1 MRCRHENV
9 SHLERGDWAQGVET
23 MDLIHDGKTKRVY
36 QDPESDD
43 REIVE
48 FTDSIVLD
56 DVEKGESVTGKAELA
71 YKMTEFL
78 LGFLEGKGVDTHFIR
93 SLESP
98 KILVRKVDIYPV
110 LVVCRNIA
118 TKSFCFRFGV
128 EEGTVLE
135 KPLVEFFLKNDSLHN
150 PLITEQAMEA
160 IGLMKDEI
168 LYFMRAVILSVNYY
182 LAELLRQQN
191 LVLADFRLE
200 FGITKAGHIV
210 VADELSLDN
219 MSIWSNGAP
228 YMNLDEIE
236 GKEVE
241 FIQAYGELVNSITRT
256 KPEEV
261 RNRNE
266 ILQVLVKPKD
276 GIRNPPGEVTKK
288 MLVRMGFGDAE
299 DVRVGKVFNIILR
312 RPITSEILHQL
323 NIMNIKLLSNPISE
337 KHEVIYG

>member
-1 MRCRHENV
+1 
-9 SHLERGDWAQGVET
+9 
-23 MDLIHDGKTKRVY
+23 MDLIYDKKTRKVH
-36 QDPESDD
+36 QDPESAD

-48 FTDSIVLD
+48 FTDSIALD
-56 DVEKGESVTGKAELA
+56 DDKKAESVTGKAELA
-71 YKMTEFL
+71 YSMTNFL
-78 LGFLEGKGVDTHFIR
+78 LGYLEGKGVDTHFIR

-118 TKSFCFRFGV
+118 TKSFCLRSGV
-128 EEGTVLE
+128 EEGTVLK

-150 PLITEQAMEA
+150 PLITERAIET
-160 IGLMKDEI
+160 IGLVKDEI
-168 LYFMRAVILSVNYY
+168 LYFMRAVALSVNYY
-182 LAELLRQQN
+182 LVELLKQQS
-191 LVLADFRLE
+191 LVLANFRLE
-200 FGITKAGHIV
+200 FGMTKAGHIV
-210 VADELSLDN
+210 VSDELSLDN
-219 MSIWSNGAP
+219 MSIWGKGAP
-228 YMNLDEIE
+228 YMNFDEIK
-236 GKEVE
+236 GKEDE
-241 FIQAYGELVNSITRT
+241 FIQAYGKLVDLITKT

-261 RNRNE
+261 SNRNE
-266 ILQVLVKPKD
+266 ILQVIVKPKD

-337 KHEVIYG
+337 KHEVSYG